1 MLVQPIQ
8 SAEKVDKSWEISGNG
23 TDFQVNQTLWGYVL
37 LSEYTE
43 KPPRTMFT
51 MARQVIGAILS
62 FAAVSL
68 WVFPQAGLDA
78 DLVGMKLGL
87 TVLYS
92 VIAFLFLYRPHQSV
106 CREVQVDVNRAELRA
121 GFRNDRETFNLESVH
136 AFDTVSVVSMCTGKG
151 DTGTA
156 GLLLRIGDSDMAM
169 MAARGPQAAMEE
181 TRLRL
186 AMDLGA
192 STGKF
197 NPIAL
202 AACEGPGLMVLGPR
216 IGGEAVAA

>member
-8 SAEKVDKSWEISGNG
+8 GDEKVKKSWEMPGAG

-43 KPPRTMFT
+43 KPIRTMFT
-51 MARQVIGAILS
+51 MTRQVIGTLLLISAFS
-62 FAAVSL
+62 M
-68 WVFPQAGLDA
+68 WVFPQAVPGA
-78 DLVGMKLGL
+78 EIVGMKLGL
-87 TVLYS
+87 TVLYA
-92 VIAFLFLYRPHQSV
+92 VIAFLFLYRPQVSV

-121 GFRNDRETFNLESVH
+121 GFRNEQGMFHLESVH
-136 AFDTVSVVSMCTGKG
+136 AFDTVSVVSLCTGKG
-151 DTGTA
+151 KVGNA
-156 GLLLRIGDSDMAM
+156 GLLLRIEETDVALV
-169 MAARGPQAAMEE
+169 AARGPQGDMEE